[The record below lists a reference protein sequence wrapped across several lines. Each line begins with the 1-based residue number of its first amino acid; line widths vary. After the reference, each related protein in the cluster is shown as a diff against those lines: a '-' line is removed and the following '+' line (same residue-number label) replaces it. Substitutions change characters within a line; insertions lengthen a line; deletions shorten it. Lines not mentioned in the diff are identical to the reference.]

1 VSDLT
6 EERDFLLRSLAD
18 LDLERA
24 AGDIGESDYR
34 SLKAQYTARAADV
47 LRRLSS
53 GTNGVAGGRSF
64 VRDEPNGVSAAVSS
78 GTIEVRRAWWRKPL
92 GVLITVAVALGAGL
106 AVARSAGQRQP
117 GQQITGGLPAGQQA
131 KVDSLLAQ
139 ARQSLGWSPVE
150 ALKVFDE
157 ILKID
162 PSQIESLT
170 YRGWLL
176 YQAGLVDQGLEWL
189 DRAVTADPTYP
200 DARVFRGIARFRGKG
215 DAARGAEDLREFLRV
230 APEHPMATV
239 VKQTLA
245 EAEGSR

>member
-1 VSDLT
+1 MSDLT

-18 LDLERA
+18 LDRERA
-24 AGDIGESDYR
+24 AGDIDEADYR
-34 SLKAQYTARAADV
+34 GLKAQYTARAADV
-47 LRRLSS
+47 LRRLGAGISS
-53 GTNGVAGGRSF
+53 GTNPVVRFPRS
-64 VRDEPNGVSAAVSS
+64 
-78 GTIEVRRAWWRKPL
+78 WWRKPV
-92 GVLITVAVALGAGL
+92 GVVVTLAIAMGAGL
-106 AVARSAGQRQP
+106 AVARSSGQRQP

-131 KVDSLLAQ
+131 KVDTLLAK
-139 ARQSLGWSPVE
+139 ARQNLGGSPVE

-162 PSQIESLT
+162 PNQIESLT

-189 DRAVTADPTYP
+189 DRGVTTDPAYP

-215 DAARGAEDLREFLRV
+215 DAVGGAEDLREFLRV
-230 APEHPMATV
+230 APEHPMASV
-239 VKQTLA
+239 VKQTLV